1 MLLVASINLYA
12 QDRVSDPAL
21 PAAASADASP
31 SAQQEADSSKEDRQA
46 DEARQD
52 DDKPKTNPGQLDLD
66 KAFELKISAA
76 STRDLDK
83 IADLCESAVDKGL
96 DAESEEQARELWA
109 SALYDHAKQLD
120 RRIAP
125 QGQLST
131 RWRWLRAQAIS
142 RLEKAIELRPD
153 KVDALILLSR
163 LHSLPAGD
171 REAAVAAIEKAIAQI
186 DDDKPKLSEALY
198 IRALLAEDDAT
209 RIADLSQAVKID
221 PGNLDALMQRAMDLM
236 GEDKT
241 DEAMQDFQRLLK
253 GEKGSIDRH
262 VVISQALR
270 SRGLFPEAIKIL
282 DMAVAIEPEN
292 DDLFVLRGQSYLGT
306 ENDELALK
314 DLDKAL
320 DLNRQN
326 VDALSLRAR
335 VHVTREDFDKA
346 PQDANEL
353 IQQMPDNAN
362 GLGLRSLIY
371 RAQRKLD
378 KAIED
383 VESLVEMEPDNL
395 DFKFDLALLL
405 NANEEPSRA
414 LPIFDQVLRLSRESA
429 HSQILRSRGDAYL
442 SLGKHEQAIDDYEL
456 ALDLLAEADESGQ
469 ADESNEK
476 GELSEG
482 DKELKSGILNNLSW
496 VLATSPDEQTR
507 DGKRSIKLA
516 TEAAEL
522 TDYKAAFILST
533 LASGYAEIG
542 DFETARQWASKAVE
556 LAEDDEQRVGLQ
568 EELDSY
574 KKNEPWR
581 ELENVEEK
589 KKEKDP
595 QATEEKSHQAE
606 NDGEGSKPM
615 PSKSDEA
622 DDGSSSA
629 RDSQSPSADDSSDK
643 PTPDQD
649 DDGPPTLSVKSSPVF
664 ETNLACW
671 VRSDQP
677 LRLR

>member
-1 MLLVASINLYA
+1 
-12 QDRVSDPAL
+12 
-21 PAAASADASP
+21 
-31 SAQQEADSSKEDRQA
+31 
-46 DEARQD
+46 
-52 DDKPKTNPGQLDLD
+52 
-66 KAFELKISAA
+66 
-76 STRDLDK
+76 
-83 IADLCESAVDKGL
+83 
-96 DAESEEQARELWA
+96 
-109 SALYDHAKQLD
+109 
-120 RRIAP
+120 
-125 QGQLST
+125 
-131 RWRWLRAQAIS
+131 
-142 RLEKAIELRPD
+142 
-153 KVDALILLSR
+153 
-163 LHSLPAGD
+163 
-171 REAAVAAIEKAIAQI
+171 
-186 DDDKPKLSEALY
+186 
-198 IRALLAEDDAT
+198 
-209 RIADLSQAVKID
+209 
-221 PGNLDALMQRAMDLM
+221 MQRAMYLM

-241 DEAMQDFQRLLK
+241 DEAMQDFQKLLAV
-253 GEKGSIDRH
+253 ENENTDRH

-270 SRGLFPEAIKIL
+270 SRGLFAEAIKIL
-282 DMAVAIEPEN
+282 DMAVEVEPEN

-306 ENDELALK
+306 ENDELAIK

-320 DLNRQN
+320 ELDRQN
-326 VDALSLRAR
+326 IDALSLRAR
-335 VHVTREDFDKA
+335 VHVTREDFEKA
-346 PQDANEL
+346 LQDANEL

-456 ALDLLAEADESGQ
+456 ALDLLAEAAESSQ
-469 ADESNEK
+469 ADESSEE

-496 VLATSPDEQTR
+496 VLATSPDDQVR

-533 LASGYAEIG
+533 LASGYAETG

-556 LAEDDEQRVGLQ
+556 LAEDDEQRVGLL
-568 EELDSY
+568 EELESY

-581 ELENVEEK
+581 ELENVEEQK
-589 KKEKDP
+589 KQKDP
-595 QATEEKSHQAE
+595 QAAEEESDQSE
-606 NDGEGSKPM
+606 DDGEGNKPM
-615 PSKSDEA
+615 PSTSDET
-622 DDGSSSA
+622 DDGSASDP
-629 RDSQSPSADDSSDK
+629 DSQSPSTDDSSDK
-643 PTPDQD
+643 PTPDRD
-649 DDGPPTLSVKSSPVF
+649 DDGLLTLSVKSSPVF
-664 ETNLACW
+664 ETNLACR
-671 VRSDQP
+671 V
-677 LRLR
+677 